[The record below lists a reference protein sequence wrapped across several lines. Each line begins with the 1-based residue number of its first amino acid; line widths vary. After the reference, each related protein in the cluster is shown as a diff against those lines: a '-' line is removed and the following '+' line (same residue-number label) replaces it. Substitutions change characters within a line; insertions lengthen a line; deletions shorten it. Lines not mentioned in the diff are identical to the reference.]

1 MGHKNRR
8 AAPNRLINTST
19 APSSC
24 CIVLVLLGRL
34 CLLHQTAAC
43 RVWLRAYSPPPNF
56 LPASAVAAT
65 AAAVNACPYPWSEHA
80 YFCCCTYSNASVGL
94 SINRNCCQLPFF
106 SPTDEIVHA
115 GYPGN
120 AHGSTTQPR
129 PCTPR
134 LQQRHGT
141 MRCAP
146 LTEHDDLELVVAG
159 QHTST
164 SHGTQDVGAS
174 TLEQGLHTLV
184 LHHLRGQTRTQQSV
198 STVCPLQEDAS
209 SCTVTTNAKA
219 AACIPSET
227 PPRQSLR
234 QASPSRFITNLDCVT
249 GPQQPTSCV
258 GGSAGPLI
266 ML

>member
-56 LPASAVAAT
+56 LPASAVAVT
-65 AAAVNACPYPWSEHA
+65 AAACPYPWSEHA

-106 SPTDEIVHA
+106 SSLIDDIVHA
-115 GYPGN
+115 EYPGN

-198 STVCPLQEDAS
+198 STVCPLQEDAVCILLHRYHKCR
-209 SCTVTTNAKA
+209 SCCTTPA
-219 AACIPSET
+219 P
-227 PPRQSLR
+227 
-234 QASPSRFITNLDCVT
+234 
-249 GPQQPTSCV
+249 
-258 GGSAGPLI
+258 
-266 ML
+266 